1 MEEDE
6 RKYNEKVKIIIAILI
21 TFIVTFCLT
30 IFLYYTYLSNQGALI
45 KKYESSEDISDSLDE
60 IRTIIDRVYKGEVND
75 ENLKDAAI
83 KGYVEGLGDEYTE
96 FMTASE
102 WESLDSTLSDYV
114 GIGIYLAE
122 KKDTGETVVL
132 GTVHEDSPAA
142 QAGIQAGD
150 IIKEINLEDVSTK
163 GSEYISSKIKGIEGS
178 TVKIKVLR
186 GEEELVFDI
195 ERRSIK
201 MYQIKLEILNENIGY
216 IDFDSFT
223 DTSYEEFKTAYE
235 SLVSQGAKSLIVDLR
250 DNTGGYVNS
259 ALNIADMF
267 VDEGKTLLITEDK
280 NGNREEEYSKTGKV
294 IDMPVVVLVNEY
306 SASASEILTG
316 ILKDY
321 GVAKIVGTKTYGK
334 GVMQSIFTGI
344 LNGALKVTTAE
355 YFSPNG
361 NKINKVGIEPD
372 EVVELDI
379 SEDELLTREND
390 NQLQRAIEI
399 LSE

>member
-45 KKYESSEDISDSLDE
+45 KRYESSEDISDSLDE

-201 MYQIKLEILNENIGY
+201 MYQIKSEILNGNIGY

>member
-201 MYQIKLEILNENIGY
+201 MYQIKSEILNENIGY

>member
-45 KKYESSEDISDSLDE
+45 KRYESSEDISDSLDE

-201 MYQIKLEILNENIGY
+201 MYQIKSEILNENIGY

>member
-45 KKYESSEDISDSLDE
+45 KRYESSEDISDSLDE

-201 MYQIKLEILNENIGY
+201 MYQIKSEILNGNIGY

-235 SLVSQGAKSLIVDLR
+235 SLVSQGTKSLIVDLR

>member
-201 MYQIKLEILNENIGY
+201 MYQIKLEILNGNIGY